1 MADNRKKLKLGTVLE
16 ALGYTPQ
23 TDMPRVAQSMYTPYD
38 QRRSAWRNNSE
49 FIDYYWEPK
58 VWDERTSPESLPKKS
73 NQNRIFSSIMNDRL
87 YKQQR
92 DKLRAILR
100 SFPKLPNIK

>member
-38 QRRSAWRNNSE
+38 KGQSAWRNRSE

-58 VWDERTSPESLPKKS
+58 VWDERTSPKTLPKKS

-92 DKLRAILR
+92 DKLRKILR
-100 SFPKLPNIK
+100 SFPKLSNIK

>member
-1 MADNRKKLKLGTVLE
+1 MAENRKKLRLGTVLE

-23 TDMPRVAQSMYTPYD
+23 TDMPHKAQSMYTPYD
-38 QRRSAWRNNSE
+38 KGNSSWRSRSE

-58 VWDERTSPESLPKKS
+58 VWDERTNPKALPKKS

-100 SFPKLPNIK
+100 SLPKLPNIK

>member
-1 MADNRKKLKLGTVLE
+1 MAENRKKLKLGTVLE

-38 QRRSAWRNNSE
+38 KGQSAWRNRSE

-58 VWDERTSPESLPKKS
+58 VWDERTSPEALPKKS

-92 DKLRAILR
+92 DKLRAILK
-100 SFPKLPNIK
+100 SLPKLPNIK